1 MSAAHPAKNFDEV
14 LGARRSLARISDVFG
29 KVAPKHST
37 ALVGTAPSMVGFF
50 RGINADRPADVPD
63 HIGTL
68 IGGAVGAYV
77 GAVTLKSR
85 HPMRDGILGT
95 FAGASLGR
103 NVPALFQDDV
113 RKLAL
118 RNIVTTG
125 SAIVVSR
132 YMENSPIL
140 GFAVGWV
147 AGGAAA
153 YFGGLR

>member
-1 MSAAHPAKNFDEV
+1 MRASATKNFDEV
-14 LGARRSLARISDVFG
+14 LGGRRSLARIADVFG
-29 KVAPKHST
+29 KITPKHST

-50 RGINADRPADVPD
+50 RGINESRPADVPD

-68 IGGAVGAYV
+68 IGGAVGAYIGGV
-77 GAVTLKSR
+77 SLKGA
-85 HPMRDGILGT
+85 HPVRNGILGT

-125 SAIVVSR
+125 SAVVVSR

-140 GFAVGWV
+140 GFGIGWL

-153 YFGGLR
+153 YFGGLK